1 MLEKLYE
8 LWSTEEFVFITIEG
22 MGVTCELYT
31 PIEQIR
37 ENEDNIYLEFDNHTL
52 KLSKFCECEIEEDE
66 MTMLFLE
73 RSGIHETH
81 VVYTA
86 VNINWSHEF

>member
-8 LWSTEEFVFITIEG
+8 LWSTEEPVFITIEG

-31 PIEQIR
+31 PIEQVR
-37 ENEDNIYLEFDNHTL
+37 ENKDNVYLEFEDHTL
-52 KLSKFCECEIEEDE
+52 KFSKSCECEIGEDE
-66 MTMLFLE
+66 MTILFLE
-73 RSGIHETH
+73 RFGIHNTH

-86 VNINWSHEF
+86 ITINWSHEF